1 MLKPHQL
8 TIKTH
13 KIMKENQGL
22 QVIEKQDIIS
32 SLVLNGD
39 LSKMNANQKVDYY
52 KNFCES
58 LGLNPLTQPF
68 QIIKFQGKET
78 LYATKDAT
86 EQLRKI
92 RKVSIVESNT
102 TIEGNICIT
111 KVKVQ
116 DLDNRY
122 DIATGVVVLPND
134 PIGKANA
141 IMKSETKAKRRAT
154 LSICGLGIL
163 DESELETMPKYETV
177 PISEVTTIESK
188 KVKEEENGSQYYI
201 ELKNKV
207 RETLGGKMNVTEA
220 IKQLNKLTKSKF
232 DKFPTNEE
240 ICKQLLNLI
249 CMNEVSNGN

>member
-1 MLKPHQL
+1 
-8 TIKTH
+8 
-13 KIMKENQGL
+13 MKENQEL
-22 QVIEKQDIIS
+22 QVTEYKQDIIT

-39 LSKMNANQKVDYY
+39 LSKMNPNQKVDYY

-68 QIIKFQGKET
+68 EIIKFNGKEK

-122 DIATGVVVLPND
+122 DIATGVVVLPSD
-134 PIGKANA
+134 AIGKANG
-141 IMKSETKAKRRAT
+141 IMKCETKAKRRAT

-163 DESELETMPKYETV
+163 EESELDTMPAYVTV
-177 PISEVTTIESK
+177 PISDIQKIESK
-188 KVKEEENGSQYYI
+188 DKKAENVNGSQFYI
-201 ELKNKV
+201 ELKNKI
-207 RETLGGKMNVTEA
+207 RESLGGKMNVKEA
-220 IKQLNKLTKSKF
+220 IEQLNKLTKNKF
-232 DKFPTNEE
+232 DKFPTDEE
-240 ICKQLLNLI
+240 VCKALLFIIQDL
-249 CMNEVSNGN
+249 EVKNNGN